1 MGVPLRVAM
10 FSVPLSLQPPH
21 YASLRSASLRWPLR
35 ALHSAHAVL
44 PQKQGLQGLSLFFCP
59 CFSNA
64 DFSGECIKIGTDLD

>member
-1 MGVPLRVAM
+1 MRSVPFFKNMGVPLRVAM

-44 PQKQGLQGLSLFFCP
+44 PQKQGLQGLSLFFP
-59 CFSNA
+59 MQIFLGNV
-64 DFSGECIKIGTDLD
+64 